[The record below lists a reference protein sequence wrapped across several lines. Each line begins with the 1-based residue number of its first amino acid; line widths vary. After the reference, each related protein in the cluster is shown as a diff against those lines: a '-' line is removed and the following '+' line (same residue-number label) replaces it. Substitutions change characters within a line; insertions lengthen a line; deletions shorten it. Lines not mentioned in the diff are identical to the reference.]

1 MQESNRATGLQKR
14 SGGAGRLAVAS
25 MVWFAPAASAFAES
39 VTGGTPLNAPD
50 AFARVPWHEV
60 AGLALTLGIVIFAVI
75 SAIMLVRTRAR
86 TALERAGYEAEIHAL
101 RAAANETSAL
111 LLSEPQVLI
120 VWPADGGDPEIIGD
134 EALLLT
140 AQPPEH
146 LLDFD
151 AWAGPDAAGAL
162 RTAVGELR
170 TTGESFAMTL
180 ATRHGRQIEA
190 SGRTI
195 GGRAVLR
202 LRDVSGLKREL
213 ADLAAE
219 HRNLQRELETVG
231 SLIEALPSPVW
242 VRDQSGRLVFVNK
255 AYAQAVEAGDP
266 SKVVASGIE
275 LFDANAG
282 RKPDDDRGGRARRA
296 AMVAGHRRVLDVLAV
311 PTPHGSAGIGIDATE
326 VETLHRDVARMV
338 EAHRRTLDQLAT
350 AVAAFDADRRL
361 TFYNAAYRAL
371 WDLDAGFLDQS
382 PTDSA
387 VLDVL
392 RAARKLPEQRDF
404 REWRLQLHEAYQ
416 ALEGKQHEW
425 HLPDGRTLRVVT
437 TPNPEGGVTY
447 LFDDVTERLDL
458 ERRFDALIRVQGE
471 TLDNL
476 GEAVAVFGS
485 DGRLRLSN
493 PAFWRMWNIDPAV
506 LASRPHI
513 ETVMQLCL
521 PLGAAGPWE
530 ALRVAATALE
540 ERTPAASRMER
551 KDGVIIDCA
560 TIPLPD
566 GGTLVTFT
574 DVSAA
579 VNFER
584 ALIDRNEALV
594 AAEKLKQDFVQ
605 HMSYEL
611 RSPLTNIIGFT
622 ELLGAPNIGALNAR
636 QREYLG
642 YITSSTSAL
651 LAIVDN
657 ILDLATIE
665 AGAMTLD
672 LVPIDIRRTMEA
684 AAEGVQDRLAQ
695 DQITLDLRAA
705 PDIGMFV
712 ADERRIRQALFNL
725 LSNAIGFSPHG
736 GTVVLAAE
744 RQAGALVLS
753 VADQGPGIP
762 PEMQGKV
769 FDWFESHPQGSRHRG
784 VGLGLSLV
792 RSFIALHG
800 GTVRIDSEVGR
811 GTTVIC
817 VLPASAVNVKQEH

>member
-1 MQESNRATGLQKR
+1 M
-14 SGGAGRLAVAS
+14 
-25 MVWFAPAASAFAES
+25 
-39 VTGGTPLNAPD
+39 
-50 AFARVPWHEV
+50 
-60 AGLALTLGIVIFAVI
+60 
-75 SAIMLVRTRAR
+75 
-86 TALERAGYEAEIHAL
+86 
-101 RAAANETSAL
+101 
-111 LLSEPQVLI
+111 
-120 VWPADGGDPEIIGD
+120 
-134 EALLLT
+134 
-140 AQPPEH
+140 
-146 LLDFD
+146 
-151 AWAGPDAAGAL
+151 
-162 RTAVGELR
+162 
-170 TTGESFAMTL
+170 
-180 ATRHGRQIEA
+180 
-190 SGRTI
+190 
-195 GGRAVLR
+195 
-202 LRDVSGLKREL
+202 
-213 ADLAAE
+213 
-219 HRNLQRELETVG
+219 
-231 SLIEALPSPVW
+231 
-242 VRDQSGRLVFVNK
+242 FVNK
-255 AYAQAVEAGDP
+255 AYARAVEAGDP

-275 LFDANAG
+275 LFDASTG

-404 REWRLQLHEAYQ
+404 REWRSQLHEAYQ

-493 PAFWRMWNIDPAV
+493 PAFWRMWNIDPVV

-521 PLGAAGPWE
+521 PLGAAAPWE

-540 ERTPAASRMER
+540 ERAPAASRMER
-551 KDGVIIDCA
+551 KDGAIIDCA

-579 VNFER
+579 VNVER
-584 ALIDRNEALV
+584 ALLDRNEALV

-642 YITSSTSAL
+642 YITSSTNAL

-672 LVPIDIRRTMEA
+672 LAPIDIRRTMEA

-695 DQITLDLRAA
+695 DQISLDLRAA
-705 PDIGMFV
+705 ADIGMFV

-736 GTVVLAAE
+736 GTVMLAAE

-762 PEMQGKV
+762 PEMQDKV

-817 VLPASAVNVKQEH
+817 VLPASAVVKQSTSQ

>member
-1 MQESNRATGLQKR
+1 MPGSIRAEGLQKYA
-14 SGGAGRLAVAS
+14 GAARLLALVLAMSVAS
-25 MVWFAPAASAFAES
+25 IAARAES
-39 VTGGTPLNAPD
+39 QTGVPEAARA

-60 AGLALTLGIVIFAVI
+60 AGLTLTLGLVLFAVI
-75 SAIMLVRTRAR
+75 SAILLLRTRAR
-86 TALERAGYEAEIHAL
+86 AIIDAARYQSEIHAL
-101 RAAANETSAL
+101 KTAAGDARAL
-111 LLSEPQVLI
+111 LASDPQLLI
-120 VWPADGGDPEIIGD
+120 VWPANGGEPEIIGD
-134 EALLLT
+134 VTLIAPE
-140 AQPPEH
+140 QPPER
-146 LLDFD
+146 LPDFA
-151 AWAGPDAAGAL
+151 AWLAPDAAEVIEQAVSVL
-162 RTAVGELR
+162 RAKGEGFGTTLKTRLGRPLEATGRAV
-170 TTGESFAMTL
+170 
-180 ATRHGRQIEA
+180 
-190 SGRTI
+190 
-195 GGRAVLR
+195 GGRAVLS
-202 LRDVSGLKREL
+202 LRDIGGLKREL
-213 ADLAAE
+213 SEVKVQHA
-219 HRNLQRELETVG
+219 NLQRELEAVG

-242 VRDQSGRLVFVNK
+242 VRDKSGRLVFVNQ
-255 AYAQAVEAGDP
+255 AYAHAVEAGDP
-266 SKVVASGIE
+266 NTAVAGGIE
-275 LFDANAG
+275 LFDAEPG
-282 RKPDDDRGGRARRA
+282 RAPDGGGAGRARRA
-296 AMVAGHRRVLDVLAV
+296 AIVAGHRRVLDVLAI
-311 PTPHGSAGIGIDATE
+311 PTPHGSAAIGIDATE

-350 AVAAFDADRRL
+350 AVAAFTAERRL
-361 TFYNAAYRAL
+361 TFYHTAYRAL
-371 WDLDAGFLDQS
+371 SDLAAGFLDHAAA
-382 PTDSA
+382 DAA

-392 RAARKLPEQRDF
+392 RAARRLPEQRDF
-404 REWRLQLHEAYQ
+404 REWRTHLHEAYQ
-416 ALEGKQHEW
+416 ALEGRQHEW

-447 LFDDVTERLDL
+447 LFDDVTERLDF

-493 PAFWRMWNIDPAV
+493 PAFWRMWNIDPV
-506 LASRPHI
+506 ILASRPHI
-513 ETVMQLCL
+513 EAVVQLCL
-521 PLGAAGPWE
+521 PLGAAASWE
-530 ALRVAATALE
+530 ALRVAVTALE
-540 ERTPAASRMER
+540 ERTATSRMER
-551 KDGVIIDCA
+551 KDDVIIDCA

-574 DVSAA
+574 DVTAA
-579 VNFER
+579 VNVER
-584 ALIDRNEALV
+584 ALLDRNEALV

-611 RSPLTNIIGFT
+611 RSPLTNISGFT
-622 ELLGAPNIGALNAR
+622 ELLGAPTIGALNTR

-642 YITSSTSAL
+642 YITSSTNAL

-672 LVPIDIRRTMEA
+672 LAPIDIRRTMEA

-695 DQITLDLRAA
+695 DQITLDLRATA
-705 PDIGMFV
+705 DIGMFV

-725 LSNAIGFSPHG
+725 LSNAIGFSPQG

-792 RSFIALHG
+792 QSFIALHG